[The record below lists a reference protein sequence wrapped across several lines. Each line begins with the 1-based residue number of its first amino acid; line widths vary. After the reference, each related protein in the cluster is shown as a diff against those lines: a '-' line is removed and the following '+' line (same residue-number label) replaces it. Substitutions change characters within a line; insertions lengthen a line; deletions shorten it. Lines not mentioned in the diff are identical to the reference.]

1 MTVDA
6 LLGLTVWTEPGRDT
20 VSRDK
25 TTAAKGQ
32 FSTMLR
38 QLETGGGITDTGE
51 SSGEDTTTV
60 IRVMSDGSV
69 LITVYEGDKI
79 VLKPWTIQLDN
90 GYSFT
95 YTSMRYSRLWFTDKG
110 STANWAFY
118 NTAGVPML
126 PAEMTLIPGTRASV
140 SDSAS
145 AMRQRTA
152 TKASIHHGQ
161 RKSRGTLQKSVAK
174 RKSTRTPSPTKD

>member
-6 LLGLTVWTEPGRDT
+6 LQGLTVWTEPGRDT

-69 LITVYEGDKI
+69 LITVYEGDKLVSQTKTHAAHPDKI
-79 VLKPWTIQLDN
+79 PTILSTQVEKSAPDNAEEQL
-90 GYSFT
+90 
-95 YTSMRYSRLWFTDKG
+95 
-110 STANWAFY
+110 
-118 NTAGVPML
+118 
-126 PAEMTLIPGTRASV
+126 
-140 SDSAS
+140 SAS
-145 AMRQRTA
+145 EQAAQM
-152 TKASIHHGQ
+152 
-161 RKSRGTLQKSVAK
+161 LNMLMQK
-174 RKSTRTPSPTKD
+174 

>member
-6 LLGLTVWTEPGRDT
+6 LQGLTVWTEPGRDT

-60 IRVMSDGSV
+60 IRVMSGGSV
-69 LITVYEGDKI
+69 LFSVYEGDKLI
-79 VLKPWTIQLDN
+79 SQTKTHAAHPDKIPTILSTQVEKSAPDKAEEQL
-90 GYSFT
+90 
-95 YTSMRYSRLWFTDKG
+95 TSSEQ
-110 STANWAFY
+110 AAQ
-118 NTAGVPML
+118 ML
-126 PAEMTLIPGTRASV
+126 NML
-140 SDSAS
+140 
-145 AMRQRTA
+145 M
-152 TKASIHHGQ
+152 
-161 RKSRGTLQKSVAK
+161 QK
-174 RKSTRTPSPTKD
+174 

>member
-1 MTVDA
+1 MMVDA
-6 LLGLTVWTEPGRDT
+6 LQGLTVWTEPGRDT

-69 LITVYEGDKI
+69 LITVYEGDKL
-79 VLKPWTIQLDN
+79 VSQTKTHAAHPEENPTILSTQVEKSAPDNAEEQL
-90 GYSFT
+90 
-95 YTSMRYSRLWFTDKG
+95 
-110 STANWAFY
+110 
-118 NTAGVPML
+118 
-126 PAEMTLIPGTRASV
+126 
-140 SDSAS
+140 SAS
-145 AMRQRTA
+145 EQAAQM
-152 TKASIHHGQ
+152 
-161 RKSRGTLQKSVAK
+161 LNMLMQK
-174 RKSTRTPSPTKD
+174 

>member
-6 LLGLTVWTEPGRDT
+6 LQGLTVWTEPGRDT

-69 LITVYEGDKI
+69 LITVYEGDKL
-79 VLKPWTIQLDN
+79 VSQTKTHAAHPEENPTILSTQVEKSAPDNAEEQL
-90 GYSFT
+90 
-95 YTSMRYSRLWFTDKG
+95 
-110 STANWAFY
+110 
-118 NTAGVPML
+118 
-126 PAEMTLIPGTRASV
+126 
-140 SDSAS
+140 SAS
-145 AMRQRTA
+145 EQAAQM
-152 TKASIHHGQ
+152 
-161 RKSRGTLQKSVAK
+161 LNMLMQK
-174 RKSTRTPSPTKD
+174 